1 MRVLVTGAAGFVG
14 FHASK
19 RFLEDGHE
27 VFGVDNL
34 SDYYDKNLKLTRKSE
49 LELFDKFWFSKVDLV
64 DYEHLLSEVA
74 NFQPDIVL
82 HLAAQAGV
90 RYALEAPREYVSSN
104 LIGTFNVLELVR
116 ELRPKHT
123 LVASSSSVYGGNAVQ
138 PYAEVDRTDFP
149 MSFYGATK
157 KATEDMSHS
166 YSHLYDLPV
175 TCFRFFTVY
184 GPWGRPDMALFKFTE
199 LISSGQPIEVYG
211 DGLMKRDFTYV
222 DDLIEAISRLTSAV
236 PRAGEYSLSPSG
248 DSISPVAPWRSV
260 NISGGR
266 PVELRTFIEVLEQ
279 VMGTTAQK
287 VFKARPN
294 GDVPETFADYRLLE
308 SLTGFRPGT
317 RLEDGISEFV
327 DWHSRYKAS
336 KDASRRLEANIHGS

>member
-14 FHASK
+14 FHVSK
-19 RFLEDGHE
+19 RFLEEGHE

-34 SDYYDKNLKLTRKSE
+34 SDYYDKNLKLMRKSE
-49 LELFDKFWFSKVDLV
+49 LDMFDRFSFAKVDLV
-64 DYEHLLSEVA
+64 DYEDLMRELGDFA
-74 NFQPDIVL
+74 PDIVL

-116 ELRPKHT
+116 ELQPRHT

-166 YSHLYDLPV
+166 YSHLYDLPI

-184 GPWGRPDMALFKFTE
+184 GPWGRPDMALFKFAD
-199 LISSGQPIEVYG
+199 LITSGQPIEVYG
-211 DGLMKRDFTYV
+211 DGLMKRDFTYI
-222 DDLIEAISRLTSAV
+222 DDLVEAISRLATVS
-236 PRAGEYSLSPSG
+236 PRAGEYALSASG
-248 DSISPVAPWRSV
+248 DSISPVAPWRTV

-266 PVELRTFIEVLEQ
+266 PIELRKFIEILED

-287 VFKARPN
+287 IFKARPN

-317 RLEDGISEFV
+317 RLEDGISAFV
-327 DWHSRYKAS
+327 DWHSRYRGS
-336 KDASRRLEANIHGS
+336 QDASRSLEANILGA